1 MGVIH
6 QPIQNQLHKIGQ
18 LGRLPG
24 RLLEQSLKIDLP
36 LMKSVFQPL
45 AKSV

>member
-1 MGVIH
+1 MGIIH
-6 QPIQNQLHKIGQ
+6 QLIQNQLHKIGQ
-18 LGRLPG
+18 LGRIPG
-24 RLLEQSLKIDLP
+24 GLLEPSLKIDLS